1 MLQQTAVLTG
11 VISYARSHHF
21 LQALN
26 LLTNKLNAL
35 KISFVGDFAY
45 DLVSLLMNV
54 LRRSRKICSLRVN
67 YGTQGHG
74 LVAHQLKDLPGKIH
88 EVTKEGSLGKN

>member
-1 MLQQTAVLTG
+1 MRLKLVL
-11 VISYARSHHF
+11 Y
-21 LQALN
+21 
-26 LLTNKLNAL
+26 
-35 KISFVGDFAY
+35 FAY
-45 DLVSLLMNV
+45 DLVGLLMNV